1 MDYYGPMLLLNRLS
15 LLLVLVCTLGAQAQV
30 PKAPVDTAGSSA
42 LDSALLYKLM
52 LAEFTARGGDPGSAY
67 ALLLDAA
74 RKTNDAGLYQ
84 RAVDIAVQSHAGESA
99 LMAVQAWR
107 QAQPAS
113 VEANRYLLQILIGL
127 NRIAETQEPL
137 KREIDL
143 TEPKDKAAS
152 LLAIARYFARVSDK
166 GLVLATVEQALSS
179 FLTQPTLAAA
189 SWTTLG
195 RLRLEAGDP
204 QGALEAA
211 RRGQR
216 ADERATPP
224 VALALTLMSS
234 AAPQAEALVTKYL
247 ETPAQAQPEFR
258 MEYTRLLLS
267 TRRYAEATTQLQIL
281 TRESPD
287 YLSAWL
293 VQGALALQGGSVL
306 VAEQSFLRYLEQ
318 VQIKA
323 GGASSAETGRGLVQA
338 YLSLAQIAEQRSD
351 FARADAWLQRIDN
364 PEELLNAQLRRAE
377 LLARQGRLD
386 EARQLIHGQAEKS
399 PQDARRKV
407 AAELQLLRDG
417 KKFREAY
424 ELLGQATAS
433 DPDNFDLVYER
444 AMLAEKLGNLDE
456 MEQLLRR
463 VVDAQPENPNAYNA
477 LGFSLA
483 ERNIRL
489 GEARELILKALSF
502 APGDPFITDSLAWVE
517 YRSGN
522 LPQALELLLSAFKTR
537 PDAEIAAHLGEVLW
551 TMGRQ
556 DEARSTWQQGAQL
569 NANNET
575 LRETLKRL
583 RVKL

>member
-15 LLLVLVCTLGAQAQV
+15 LLLVLVCALGARAQA
-30 PKAPVDTAGSSA
+30 PEAPDDTAGSSA
-42 LDSALLYKLM
+42 LDSALLYKLL
-52 LAEFTARGGDPGSAY
+52 LAEFKARGGDPGSAY

-74 RKTNDAGLYQ
+74 RKTNDAQLYQ

-113 VEANRYLLQILIGL
+113 MEANRYLLQILIGL
-127 NRIAETQEPL
+127 NRIAETLEPL
-137 KREIDL
+137 KREIAL

-152 LLAIARYFARVSDK
+152 LLAIPRYFARVSDK

-204 QGALEAA
+204 QAALEAA

-247 ETPAQAQPEFR
+247 EAPAQPEFR

-267 TRRYAEATTQLQIL
+267 TRRYAEAATQLQIL
-281 TRESPD
+281 TQESPD
-287 YLSAWL
+287 YLPAWL
-293 VQGALALQGGSVL
+293 VRGALALQDGSVL

-318 VQIKA
+318 VQIKT
-323 GGASSAETGRGLVQA
+323 GGANSAETGRGMVQA

-351 FARADAWLQRIDN
+351 FARADAWLQRIDS

-377 LLARQGRLD
+377 LLTRQGKLD
-386 EARQLIHGQAEKS
+386 EARQLIQSQAEKS

-407 AAELQLLRDG
+407 AAEVQLLRDG

-424 ELLGQATAS
+424 ELLGQATAR
-433 DPDNFDLVYER
+433 DPDNFDLLYER

-463 VVDAQPENPNAYNA
+463 VVDGQPENPNAYNA

-556 DEARSTWQQGAQL
+556 DEARRTWQQGAQL
-569 NANNET
+569 NADNET

>member
-1 MDYYGPMLLLNRLS
+1 MDYYGPMQLLNRLS
-15 LLLVLVCTLGAQAQV
+15 LLLVLACAFGARAQA
-30 PKAPVDTAGSSA
+30 PEPSDDTAGVSA
-42 LDSALLYKLM
+42 LDGRLFYKLV
-52 LAEFTARGGDPGSAY
+52 LAEFTARGGDPGSAF
-67 ALLLDAA
+67 ALMLDAA
-74 RKTNDAGLYQ
+74 RKTNDARLYQ

-107 QAQPAS
+107 LAQPTS

-137 KREIDL
+137 KREIAS
-143 TEPKDKAAS
+143 TEPKDQAATI
-152 LLAIARYFARVSDK
+152 LTLPRYFARVTDK
-166 GLVLATVEQALSS
+166 GLVLATIEQAL
-179 FLTQPTLAAA
+179 TAYVTKPTLAAA
-189 SWTTLG
+189 SWTTIG

-204 QGALEAA
+204 QAALEAA

-216 ADERATPP
+216 ADERATAP
-224 VALALTLMSS
+224 VALALALMN
-234 AAPQAEALVTKYL
+234 AATPQAEEVVKKYL
-247 ETPAQAQPEFR
+247 EAPAQPEYR
-258 MEYTRLLLS
+258 MEYARLLLS
-267 TRRYAEATTQLQIL
+267 TRRYPEAATQLQIL
-281 TRESPD
+281 TQESPA
-287 YLSAWL
+287 YLPAWL
-293 VQGALALQGGSVL
+293 VRGALALQDGSVL

-318 VQIKA
+318 VQAKT
-323 GGASSAETGRGLVQA
+323 GETSSAEASRGLVQA
-338 YLSLAQIAEQRSD
+338 YLSLAQIAEQRGD

-377 LLARQGRLD
+377 LLARQGKLD
-386 EARQLIHGQAEKS
+386 DARQLIRSQAEKS

-407 AAELQLLRDG
+407 AAEVQLLRDG

-424 ELLGQATAS
+424 ELLGQATAR

-444 AMLAEKLGNLDE
+444 AMLAEKLGDLAE

-463 VVDAQPENPNAYNA
+463 VIEGQPENPNAYNA

-489 GEARELILKALSF
+489 DEARELTLKALSF

-517 YRSGN
+517 YRRGN
-522 LPQALELLLSAFKTR
+522 LPLALELLQAAFKIR

-551 TMGRQ
+551 KMGLQ
-556 DEARSTWQQGAQL
+556 DDALGAWRQGAQL
-569 NANNET
+569 NADNET